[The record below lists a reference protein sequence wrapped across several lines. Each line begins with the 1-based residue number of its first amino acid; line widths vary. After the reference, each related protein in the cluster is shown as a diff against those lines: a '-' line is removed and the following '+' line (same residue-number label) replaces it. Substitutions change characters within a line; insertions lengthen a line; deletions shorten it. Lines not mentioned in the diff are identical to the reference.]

1 MDSECQQTLVHGTP
15 FHVLQQLSLGNEYQ
29 LISHLNAFF
38 SLQTPSV
45 FFAVF

>member
-1 MDSECQQTLVHGTP
+1 MKSERQQTFGTCTP

-29 LISHLNAFF
+29 LISYLNAS